1 MSILRIFQLTI
12 LVSAILL
19 FWVQPMF
26 ARLLLP
32 RLGGTPAVWNTS
44 VCFFQA
50 VLLCGY
56 LYVHATTRWLG
67 SRSQLAVHLIVLGL
81 SFVVFPIGLGDGTP
95 TSADSPS
102 LWLISQ
108 LAVSI
113 GLPFFVLSATSPM
126 LQTWWS
132 RTRNESADDPYFL
145 YSASNVGSLV
155 GLLGYPLLIESQ
167 LALGEQLLTWMVG
180 FGLFAALIAACGLAS
195 QRFLSARQ
203 ERPSI
208 DAATAAS
215 HSPSPSPSPPVRLD
229 RVRWIALAFVP
240 SSWML
245 AVTTYVTTDLAPTP
259 MLWVIPLTL
268 YLLSFI
274 FVFARKQLVS
284 RETYL
289 RAFPYAVTLLVFSS
303 LLLGDWSV
311 LLMHV
316 AAFFVAA
323 MVCHGELAAT
333 RPTARHLTE
342 FYVWMSV
349 GGVLGG
355 VFNSMIA
362 PVLFP
367 RVIEYAITIGVS
379 GFLLARPIQSAWN
392 DRPQSEFL
400 FATFT
405 ALLIAGAM
413 VWTATIRARSDMT
426 IMLVMI
432 GVPVLVLLILTNRP
446 KVYAAV
452 AGVVLIHSAWQP
464 PIPGRVLFVD
474 RSYFGVH
481 WVLEETEL
489 KQNQLVHGVT
499 MHGIQD
505 QGDAN
510 ACNPLTYYSRRGPLG
525 DVFRNVTLPADGEI
539 ALVGLGTGAAVS
551 FGTDS
556 QQFTIFEID
565 PVVARIAEDP
575 NLFTHLSI
583 CAETRYSIVIG
594 DGRQTLQA
602 ADENQFSLILLDAF
616 SSDAIPTHLLT
627 REALALYRSKLTDD
641 GVLVFHISNRHCDLE
656 PVVADLAADAGMT
669 CLVRHDTDEDL
680 ARGILSSSYAV
691 MSDMHATTSQL
702 ARTPGWRPAK
712 GSSNSREPWTD
723 DRSNILDV
731 LRW

>member
-1 MSILRIFQLTI
+1 MSILRVFQLTI
-12 LVSAILL
+12 LVSALLL

-32 RLGGTPAVWNTS
+32 RLGGTPAVWNTT

-50 VLLCGY
+50 VLLGGY

-67 SRSQLAVHLIVLGL
+67 DRSQLGVHLVVLGL
-81 SFVVFPIGLGDGTP
+81 AFVVFPIGLGDGAP
-95 TSADSPS
+95 TESGSPS
-102 LWLISQ
+102 LWLITQ
-108 LAVSI
+108 LAASI

-132 RTRNESADDPYFL
+132 RTQHDTAGDPYFL
-145 YSASNVGSLV
+145 YAASNVGSMV

-167 LALGEQLLTWMVG
+167 LAIGEQLMAWMAG
-180 FGLFAALIAACGLAS
+180 FGLFAVLIVACGLSS
-195 QRFLSARQ
+195 QRG
-203 ERPSI
+203 SI
-208 DAATAAS
+208 VVGKTEVQPANPAS
-215 HSPSPSPSPPVRLD
+215 SVSDSLTTFGRL
-229 RVRWIALAFVP
+229 RWIALAFVP

-259 MLWVIPLTL
+259 MLWVIPLSL

-274 FVFARKQLVS
+274 LVFARKQFVIS
-284 RETYL
+284 REAYL
-289 RAFPYAVTLLVFSS
+289 RAFPFVVTLLVFSS

-311 LLMHV
+311 LLTHV

-333 RPTARHLTE
+333 RPPAKHLTE

-362 PVLFP
+362 PAMFP
-367 RVIEYAITIGVS
+367 RVIEYAVTIGLS
-379 GFLLARPIQSAWN
+379 GFLLAKPIRSAWSN
-392 DRPQSEFL
+392 CGRSESL
-400 FATFT
+400 GATIG
-405 ALLIAGAM
+405 ALLIASAL

-426 IMLVMI
+426 IILVMI
-432 GVPVLVLLILTNRP
+432 GVPALVLLTLTNHT
-446 KVYAAV
+446 KAFAMLAAT
-452 AGVVLIHSAWQP
+452 VLIHSAWQP

-481 WVLEETEL
+481 WVIEEPEL
-489 KQNQLVHGVT
+489 GQNQLVHGVT

-505 QGDAN
+505 QGVAN

-525 DVFRNVTLPADGEI
+525 DVFRNVPLAEDAEI

-551 FGTDS
+551 FGTGS
-556 QQFTIFEID
+556 QRFTIFEID
-565 PVVARIAEDP
+565 PVVARIAADP
-575 NLFTHLSI
+575 KLFTHLSV
-583 CAETRYSIVIG
+583 CAKSRYTTVIG
-594 DGRQTLQA
+594 DGRQTLQQA
-602 ADENQFSLILLDAF
+602 KEKQFSLILLDAF

-627 REALALYRSKLTDD
+627 REALALYRTKLADD

-656 PVVADLAADAGMT
+656 PIVGELAADADMT

-680 ARGILSSSYAV
+680 ERGILSSSYAV
-691 MSDMHATTSQL
+691 VAENHDVIKRLSQ
-702 ARTPGWRPAK
+702 TPGWKSAK
-712 GSSNSREPWTD
+712 RSTRGPWTD
-723 DRSNILDV
+723 DRSNVLES